1 MVGVMETV
9 ISIKPLLA
17 VLVSVIGTLLIL
29 ITGERRQNL
38 REFWSI
44 AAGVLKFGIVASMVP
59 AIFDGKTIEYTL
71 FHILPGVD
79 IKFRADAF
87 GILFAAGASF
97 LWIFTSF
104 YSIGYMR
111 PLQAKS
117 QTRYFACFA
126 ISLSTTM
133 GVAFSAN
140 LFTMFLFYEGLTI
153 ITYPLVGHKED
164 KESLAGARKYVIYLL
179 GAAKVFLVAAI
190 ILTYN
195 LSGTL
200 EFSKGGLFPAEVQS
214 SQPVLLSIIFILFL
228 FGFAKS
234 AIMPFHGWLP
244 AAMVAPTPVSA
255 LLHAVAV
262 VKTGVFTVLRVIF
275 FVFGTGLMKD
285 LGVDTVAIFFAS
297 FTLIM
302 ASVIALSR
310 DNLKA
315 RLAFSTVSQLSY
327 IILGAAL
334 LTPSGMIGGI
344 SHITMHAFAKI
355 TLFFCA
361 GSIYVSTHKT
371 EISQLSGIAKKMP
384 WTMTA
389 FAIGT
394 LSMIG
399 VPSVGGFIS
408 KWNLVVGSLEA
419 HSIIVLSVLLASTM
433 LNAAYFVPI
442 VYKAFFEKE
451 EEHHGHHSTGS
462 YGEDVKENPFM
473 VVPLFLTAIGT
484 IILGIYPDF
493 VLQLAR
499 EVIR

>member
-1 MVGVMETV
+1 MVGEMETV

-17 VLVSVIGTLLIL
+17 VLISIIGTFLIL
-29 ITGERRQNL
+29 LAGEKRPNL
-38 REFWSI
+38 REFWSV
-44 AAGVLKFGIVASMVP
+44 AAGVIKFGIVASMVP
-59 AIFDGKTIEYTL
+59 AVLDGKTIEYTL
-71 FHILPGVD
+71 FHLLPGVD
-79 IKFRADAF
+79 IKFRVDAF
-87 GILFAAGASF
+87 GVLFALGASF

-111 PLQAKS
+111 PLKAQS

-179 GAAKVFLVAAI
+179 GAAKAFLVPAI

-195 LSGTL
+195 IAGTL
-200 EFSKGGLFPAEVQS
+200 EFSKGGIFPAGVQTAH
-214 SQPVLLSIIFILFL
+214 PVLLSIIFILFL

-234 AIMPFHGWLP
+234 AVMPFHGWLP

-262 VKTGVFTVLRVIF
+262 VKTGVFTILRVIF
-275 FVFGTGLMKD
+275 FVFGADLMKK
-285 LGVDTVAIFFAS
+285 LGVDSVAIFFAS

-334 LTPSGMIGGI
+334 LTPSGMIGSI

-361 GSIYVSTHKT
+361 GSIYVSSHKT
-371 EISQLSGIAKKMP
+371 EISQLSGIGKKMP

-408 KWNLVVGSLEA
+408 KWNLVLGSLEA
-419 HSIIVLSVLLASTM
+419 HSIVILAVLLASTM
-433 LNAAYFVPI
+433 LNAAYFVPV

-451 EEHHGHHSTGS
+451 ESHHGHH
-462 YGEDVKENPFM
+462 EEIKENPFM

-484 IILGIYPDF
+484 IILGIYPDL

>member
-1 MVGVMETV
+1 METFL
-9 ISIKPLLA
+9 SIRPLLA
-17 VLVSVIGTLLIL
+17 ILVSVVGTILIL
-29 ITGERRQNL
+29 LSGEKQRNL
-38 REFWSI
+38 REFWSV
-44 AAGVLKFGIVASMVP
+44 AAGVLKFLIVLSMLP
-59 AIFDGKTIEYTL
+59 AVLDGKTIEYTL
-71 FHILPGVD
+71 FHIMPGID
-79 IKFRADAF
+79 IKFKADAL
-87 GILFAAGASF
+87 GLLFALGASF
-97 LWIFTSF
+97 LWIFTTF

-111 PLQAKS
+111 GHKEQS
-117 QTRYFACFA
+117 QTRYFAYFA
-126 ISLSTTM
+126 LALSATM

-140 LFTMFLFYEGLTI
+140 MFTMFIFYEGLTI

-164 KESLAGARKYVIYLL
+164 AVSLAGARKYAVYLL

-195 LSGTL
+195 LAGTL
-200 EFSKGGLFPAEVQS
+200 EFAKGGIFPAAVKAAH
-214 SQPVLLSIIFILFL
+214 PILLSVLFL
-228 FGFAKS
+228 LYLYGFAKC
-234 AIMPFHGWLP
+234 AIMPLHGWLP

-262 VKTGVFTVLRVIF
+262 VKTGVFTVLRVVL
-275 FVFGTGLMKD
+275 FVFGTDLLKD
-285 LGVDTVAIFFAS
+285 LGVNQIAIFLAS
-297 FTLIM
+297 FTIVM

-315 RLAFSTVSQLSY
+315 RLAFSTISQLSY
-327 IILGAAL
+327 IILGAVL
-334 LTPSGMIGGI
+334 LTPSSLLGGI
-344 SHITMHAFAKI
+344 SHMTMHAFAKI

-361 GSIYVSTHKT
+361 GSIYVSAHKT
-371 EISQLSGIAKKMP
+371 EISQLNGIGRKMP

-419 HSIIVLSVLLASTM
+419 GNLMVLGALLLSTVLNT
-433 LNAAYFVPI
+433 AYFMPI

-451 EEHHGHHSTGS
+451 HVDEGHHHDDEHHG
-462 YGEDVKENPFM
+462 EIKENPFM

-484 IILGIYPDF
+484 IVLGFYPDI
-493 VLQLAR
+493 VLNLAR
-499 EVIR
+499 VVIK